1 MRNLT
6 PNTLIE
12 LEWMSNMRA
21 DVLFNEGDDSLSETA
36 DDMRE
41 AAAREMSDAIIEDV
55 RMQP

>member
-1 MRNLT
+1 
-6 PNTLIE
+6 
-12 LEWMSNMRA
+12 MSNMRA